1 MKTWRGFTLVEL
13 LATIAII
20 GLLVALLMPAIQSA
34 RESARRTHCGNN
46 LRQLGIGILNYESAN
61 GSLPPGAMC
70 EGISG
75 GWRVTWSLLLWPF
88 IEQKTLYDGFTFAAS
103 DMVYGLPQNSRGVSA
118 ATAILVPTFQ
128 CPSDSVGATR
138 YAAWWDTSL
147 FYTKGNYAAFV
158 GNIDTGNLWNN
169 TNGHRQHAFGY
180 QKLTVGPLGQRL
192 PLPPPYGV
200 PMAKIR
206 DGASNT
212 LALGE
217 MLRGFDHI
225 RDFRGCYIWENSPGG
240 QLYTR
245 LLPNSPSPDVMWP
258 GFCPTEINRPQDN
271 LPCVDFGNILLQSAI
286 SRSRHP
292 GTVQAVM
299 CDGSVR
305 TVDESIGLAEWQ
317 QMGSINQG
325 L

>member
-1 MKTWRGFTLVEL
+1 MTTKRGFTLVEL

-20 GLLVALLMPAIQSA
+20 GLLIALLVPAVQSA
-34 RESARRTHCGNN
+34 RESARRTLCANN
-46 LRQLGIGILNYESAN
+46 LRQLGLGLAHFESSN
-61 GSLPPGAMC
+61 RTLPPGAMC
-70 EGISG
+70 EAISG
-75 GWRVTWSLLLWPF
+75 GWRVTWPLLLLPF
-88 IEQKTLYDGFTFAAS
+88 IEQQNLYARFDFAPSA
-103 DMVYGLPQNSRGVSA
+103 MVYGLPQNAAGVNA
-118 ATAILVPTFQ
+118 PTAILVPTFQ
-128 CPSDSVGATR
+128 CPSDSVGASR
-138 YAAWWDTSL
+138 YAAHWDPSL

-158 GNIDTGNLWNN
+158 GNVDTGNLWNN

-180 QKLTVGPLGQRL
+180 QKLTPGLL

-200 PMAKIR
+200 PLAKIR

-217 MLRGFDHI
+217 MLRGLDHI
-225 RDFRGCYIWENSPGG
+225 RDYRGCYIWENSPGG

-258 GFCPTEINRPQDN
+258 GFCPPELNRPQDN
-271 LPCVDFGNILLQSAI
+271 LPCVDVGNAATQSAI
-286 SRSRHP
+286 SRSRHT
-292 GTVQAVM
+292 GIVQAVM